1 MALMTQADLAK
12 AIASIG
18 KRSASLNKDIQSAA
32 VSAIGYSVIH
42 GDVTFGNRLLDAL
55 GTWTRKDA
63 LVAFFEKHGNFAW
76 MKQDKKLAYFKAI
89 DHMSEQDFE
98 VFAESLPQWDTA
110 KRAPEIV
117 SKYDV
122 AAEFDKFLKRMEKL
136 RQDSTIELRHKAL
149 LDTLEDAT
157 AKYHARLVLGT
168 AADEAAVSE

>member
-1 MALMTQADLAK
+1 MALMNQSDLSK

-18 KRSASLNKDIQSAA
+18 KRGASLTKDIQAAA

-63 LVAFFEKHGNFAW
+63 LVAFFEKYGNFAW
-76 MKQDKKLAYFKAI
+76 MKQEKKLAYFNAVA
-89 DHMSEQDFE
+89 HMSEHDFE
-98 VFAESLPQWDTA
+98 LWAEDLPQWDTA
-110 KRAPEIV
+110 KRAPQIV

-136 RQDSTIELRHKAL
+136 RQDSSIELRHKAL
-149 LDTLEDAT
+149 LDVLEDTT

-168 AADEAAVSE
+168 AADEAQIA